1 MIDSVWITGKYR
13 YASNAYPSVGWIEI
27 SVSMDLL
34 ETLKGHT
41 YRIVDVIGLDKCN
54 NSAESFDL
62 ENNHDNGK
70 AIEIKLEITD
80 NEEHS

>member
-1 MIDSVWITGKYR
+1 MVDSVYITGKYHS
-13 YASNAYPSVGWIEI
+13 ASNTYPSVGWIEI

-34 ETLKGHT
+34 ETLKGHA

-70 AIEIKLEITD
+70 AIEIKLEVMD
-80 NEEHS
+80 NDR